1 MKRRVSALAL
11 GLLVSGITI
20 FALYRAKHNQ
30 TQPVDPLRL
39 TFSPRVDS
47 ANGA

>member
-20 FALYRAKHNQ
+20 FALYRANIIKRSQ
-30 TQPVDPLRL
+30 
-39 TFSPRVDS
+39 
-47 ANGA
+47 